1 MPSSR
6 IPKRLARRHPVAW
19 RALLRAALLLACG
32 ACSGEPERP
41 NVLLVTIDTLRADR
55 TGPYGFGLAR
65 TPAMDRLA
73 AEGVVCENAVAAA
86 PITLPS
92 HATMMTGLLPPA
104 HGVRDNGA
112 YALGPEAV
120 TLAERLSDTGY
131 ETRAFVSA
139 AVLDQ
144 RYGLAQGFDSYDDD
158 LWAEDRPPLF
168 MVPDR
173 PGARTAE
180 RFERWYATRPREE
193 APPFFAWVHFFDP
206 HQPYEAPTADRL
218 RSPTAY
224 DAEIAAA
231 DRALGRVIAALEE
244 RGELDDTVVIVTA
257 DHGESLGEHGEKTH
271 AVFVYDATVKVPLL
285 VRYPHRF
292 PEGARLAAPVHH
304 VDLVPTVL
312 SLLGLPGGERTQGFD
327 LSPALAG
334 KDPHEGLRDRAQY
347 VESLLSEVG
356 FGMAPLFG
364 VRHDGHKWIRAPR
377 PELYDLEEDPREL
390 VNLAGEEPRR
400 ARALERRLQDL
411 LDESATR
418 QVGAELQPMEQETL
432 EMLQALG
439 YLAPAAERSSMEGM
453 DPKDGIALYRR
464 LEEARHHAQREEWE
478 QARSVAREVVEALPK
493 NVSAWN
499 VLGIAA
505 ARSGDVAAARD
516 AYLRSLAVEPRQSR
530 VHVMLGVLDLEDGRL
545 AEARRAFERAL
556 EITPD
561 FVEGMAHLG
570 LVAAV
575 EGDEDGAERWY
586 RRAIEADPGYP
597 RVWRR
602 QGDLFFERGEPERAL
617 AAYEK
622 ALENEPKD
630 FLALLQAGAS
640 ARRTG
645 DPAAARIFLQRAAA
659 VRLDSWLPAYNL
671 ACLEAVEGDQ
681 RSALDHL
688 TYAVILGFDA
698 PEVALEDPDLASLHD
713 DERFRELL
721 VAMRHPGARARLSP
735 P

>member
-6 IPKRLARRHPVAW
+6 NPQRVARRAPARTAGLVAV
-19 RALLRAALLLACG
+19 LLLAGG

-112 YALGPEAV
+112 YALGSEAV
-120 TLAERLSDTGY
+120 TLAERLAEAGY
-131 ETRAFVSA
+131 ETGAFVSA
-139 AVLDQ
+139 AVLDR
-144 RYGLAQGFDSYDDD
+144 RYGLAQGFDSYDDH
-158 LWAEDRPPLF
+158 LWAEERPPLF

-180 RFERWYATRPREE
+180 RFERWYAARPREG
-193 APPFFAWVHFFDP
+193 ARPFFAWVHFFDP

-231 DRALGRVIAALEE
+231 DRALGRVIAALEA
-244 RGELDDTVVIVTA
+244 RGELDDTLVIVTA

-271 AVFVYDATVKVPLL
+271 AVFIYDATVKVPLL
-285 VRYPHRF
+285 IRYPHRF
-292 PEGARLAAPVHH
+292 PEGARLDLPVHH

-327 LSPALAG
+327 LSTALAG
-334 KDPHEGLRDRAQY
+334 KDPDEGLRDRAQY

-356 FGMAPLFG
+356 FGMAPLYG
-364 VRHDGHKWIRAPR
+364 VRHDGSKWIRAPR
-377 PELYDLEEDPREL
+377 PELYDLAEDPREL
-390 VNLAGEEPRR
+390 TNLFEERPRR
-400 ARALERRLQDL
+400 ARALDRRLQGL
-411 LDESATR
+411 LDESAAR
-418 QVGAELQPMEQETL
+418 QVGAELQPMEKETL

-439 YLAPAAERSSMEGM
+439 YLAPAAERTSMEGM

-464 LEEARHHAQREEWE
+464 LEEARHHAQQEEWE
-478 QARSVAREVVEALPK
+478 EARSVAREVVEALPK

-499 VLGIAA
+499 VLGMAA

-530 VHVMLGVLDLEDGRL
+530 VHVMLGLLDLEEGKL

-556 EITPD
+556 EITPEL
-561 FVEGMAHLG
+561 VEGMAHLG

-575 EGDEDGAERWY
+575 EGDEDEAERWY
-586 RRAIEADPGYP
+586 RRAIEAAPGFP
-597 RVWRR
+597 RAWRR
-602 QGDLFFERGEPERAL
+602 QGDLFFERGEFERAL

-622 ALENEPKD
+622 ALENQPKD
-630 FLALLQAGAS
+630 FQALLQAGAS

-645 DPAAARIFLQRAAA
+645 DPQAARLFLQRAAA
-659 VRLDSWLPAYNL
+659 VRPDAWLPAYNL
-671 ACLEAVEGDQ
+671 ACLEAIEGDE
-681 RSALDHL
+681 RAALDHL
-688 TYAVILGFDA
+688 TYAVLLGFDA
-698 PEVALEDPDLASLHD
+698 PGVALEDPDLAELHGD
-713 DERFRELL
+713 GRFRELL
-721 VAMRHPGARARLSP
+721 VAMRHPAARERLSP